1 MLILRYMSSN
11 DATPV
16 REDSTTSADP
26 LAAITTERDQLVAD
40 KAELQ
45 DRFLRSQ
52 AEFQN
57 FRKRVERERIELFE
71 YAGMEAVREL
81 LPILDN
87 FERAVLVASADE
99 EYAKGMNLI
108 YQSFYDTLKK
118 LGLEPIT
125 SLDQPFDPNVHHAI
139 EKVEMEEKPDHTVI
153 GEFQRGYNF
162 KGRLLRPAMVKVAV
176 QQAAK

>member
-1 MLILRYMSSN
+1 MSSN

-16 REDSTTSADP
+16 REDSSTSADP

-108 YQSFYDTLKK
+108 YQ
-118 LGLEPIT
+118 
-125 SLDQPFDPNVHHAI
+125 
-139 EKVEMEEKPDHTVI
+139 
-153 GEFQRGYNF
+153 GE
-162 KGRLLRPAMVKVAV
+162 LLRYSEETRPGAD
-176 QQAAK
+176 